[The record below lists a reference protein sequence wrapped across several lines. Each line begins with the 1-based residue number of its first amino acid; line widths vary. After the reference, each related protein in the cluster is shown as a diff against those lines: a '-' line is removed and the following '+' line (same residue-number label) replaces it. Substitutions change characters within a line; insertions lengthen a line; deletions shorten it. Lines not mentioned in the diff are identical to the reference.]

1 MAGRYVRKQQNER
14 DNMTEQQREVLNKYE
29 EVLRSTLI
37 KYFTEKKLLDGQL
50 LEVEELKQKW
60 HDAAPSYMA
69 DAVPEIAKYPLVAI
83 AWAMYEGMGIA
94 VLWDKEWNR
103 YENVEDI
110 HKMLTEPRGFDCMDE
125 YITEILIGIPLESEE
140 AAKFEDMVRGAAEQ
154 ALSLIRK
161 EQVEAQSVM
170 AFHVFARTTKV
181 MFEAGVAVQ
190 LRRMGYNYVKVN
202 AEVVS

>member
-1 MAGRYVRKQQNER
+1 MNK
-14 DNMTEQQREVLNKYE
+14 EQLELLSRYE
-29 EVLRSTLI
+29 ESLRKNL
-37 KYFTEKKLLDGQL
+37 TEYLTKEGMMDGRI
-50 LEVEELKQKW
+50 LEVEELNEKW
-60 HDAAPSYMA
+60 KSSAPSYMA

-83 AWAMYEGMGIA
+83 AWAMYEGMGLA

-103 YENVEDI
+103 YEDKEDF
-110 HKMLTEPRGFDCMDE
+110 HTMLTEPRGFDCMDE
-125 YITEILIGIPLESEE
+125 YITEILLCHPLGSAE
-140 AAKFEDMVRGAAEQ
+140 ADKIENLIRSTAER

-181 MFEAGVAVQ
+181 MFELGVSVQ
-190 LRRMGYNYVKVN
+190 LKRMGYNYVKVN

>member
-1 MAGRYVRKQQNER
+1 
-14 DNMTEQQREVLNKYE
+14 MTEQQHDLLNKYE
-29 EVLRSTLI
+29 ESLRKTITDRLSEAKWLEGR
-37 KYFTEKKLLDGQL
+37 F
-50 LEVEELKQKW
+50 LEVEELNEKW
-60 HDAAPSYMA
+60 KSSAPSYMA

-103 YENVEDI
+103 YENTEDF
-110 HKMLTEPRGFDCMDE
+110 HKMFCEPRGFDCMDE
-125 YITEILIGIPLESEE
+125 YITEILLTAPLNSPE
-140 AAKFEDMVRGAAEQ
+140 AEKIENMVRSTAET

>member
-1 MAGRYVRKQQNER
+1 
-14 DNMTEQQREVLNKYE
+14 MTEQQHEVLNRYE
-29 EVLRSTLI
+29 EQLRKTLVERL
-37 KYFTEKKLLDGQL
+37 TERHLLDGRL
-50 LEVEELKQKW
+50 LEVEELNDKW
-60 HDAAPSYMA
+60 HAAAPSYMA

-83 AWAMYEGMGIA
+83 AWAMYEGMAAA
-94 VLWDKEWNR
+94 VLWDKEWKR
-103 YENVEDI
+103 YEAVDDL
-110 HKMLTEPRGFDCMDE
+110 HKMLTAPRGFDCMDE
-125 YITEILIGIPLESEE
+125 YITEILLTTPLGSPE
-140 AAKFEDMVRGAAEQ
+140 AEKLEDMVRSTAEL

-181 MFEAGVAVQ
+181 MFETGVAVQ